1 MSGLGAKYGRALP
14 TRAFTPVLGTL
25 PLYTM
30 DIFRQDK
37 IELTRSDYK
46 MMGGYLIVMW
56 LWLGYRFY
64 VEDFGWVEAVLD
76 IILNTI
82 KTLSGFFALKFL
94 LEYFLL
100 QRKQWLLGIVSILLA
115 FILVGCTINILGNL
129 TAGIPPSEAVLP
141 FGDFIVR
148 GFNTALFDIAL
159 FIGFVFSKKSYDQ
172 LINNK
177 NLAIENRENALK
189 ILRSQFSPHF
199 LFNNLNTI
207 DALIDDHPA
216 VAKKYISHL
225 ASLYRYLTETVNQDV
240 MLLEEELSFIR
251 DYLFLIKVR
260 YGEDYLFDI
269 RVEQPTD
276 HRFLPSGALQTALE
290 NVVKHNAIDGHQIM
304 TSILV
309 AEETVTISNSKGG
322 QGEASASGTGLNNL
336 ATRYE
341 LLGAPNLEIEN
352 LQHQYTIRL
361 PLLQALPE

>member
-1 MSGLGAKYGRALP
+1 
-14 TRAFTPVLGTL
+14 
-25 PLYTM
+25 M

-46 MMGGYLIVMW
+46 MMAAYIVVMW

-64 VEDFGWVEAVLD
+64 VEEYGLLEGLLD
-76 IILNTI
+76 TILNTV

-100 QRKQWLLGIVSILLA
+100 QRKQWILGIVCILLA
-115 FILVGCTINILGNL
+115 FISIGCIINIFGNL
-129 TAGIPPSEAVLP
+129 TEGVSPYDRFFPVSE
-141 FGDFIVR
+141 FILR
-148 GFNTALFDIAL
+148 GFNTVLIDIAL

-172 LINNK
+172 FINNK

-189 ILRSQFSPHF
+189 ILRAQFSPHF

-207 DALIDDHPA
+207 DALIDDQPG

-290 NVVKHNAIDGHQIM
+290 NVVKHNAIDGLQIM
-304 TSILV
+304 TTILV

-322 QGEASASGTGLNNL
+322 QGEVSASGTGLNNL